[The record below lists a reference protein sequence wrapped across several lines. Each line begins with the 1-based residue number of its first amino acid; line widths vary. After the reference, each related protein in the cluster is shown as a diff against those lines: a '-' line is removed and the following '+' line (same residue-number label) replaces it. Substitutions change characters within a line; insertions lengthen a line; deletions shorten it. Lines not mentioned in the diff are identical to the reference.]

1 MTENNDAKGVLNMT
15 AGTIGRDLLSAVVQ
29 EVRLLPDVWVKLSE
43 KKQNDVI
50 DRLRKRVDN
59 LVKMAVHLIAS
70 DGRIVV
76 QGDLDQITIKDG
88 VKAVV
93 KFSGAAPNL
102 HELYEAS
109 GKTVLV
115 VVANPAEHTE
125 GMDEVRGE
133 SDQRGLD
140 LGREYTDAD
149 GDGMGEQRAPG
160 DGDGDVVDAEF
171 REVPKLGDGPTQ
183 AQLDEQHEAGRR
195 AAEEGQPESECPIM
209 GGELCI
215 AWVKGWKSWH
225 DEQSADD
232 PLIEE
237 VEKFVIAKQRVSV
250 SLIQRHFRIGHNR
263 AEQLVEALEARGVIS
278 APDDKGQRTVLKS
291 AGTEGDAA

>member
-1 MTENNDAKGVLNMT
+1 MT
-15 AGTIGRDLLSAVVQ
+15 AGTIGRDLLSAVAL
-29 EVRLLPDVWVKLSE
+29 EMKMLPDVWVKLSE

-93 KFSGAAPNL
+93 KFGGTAPNL
-102 HELYEAS
+102 HELYDAS
-109 GKTVLV
+109 GKSVLV
-115 VVANPAEHTE
+115 VVANPADHTG
-125 GMDEVRGE
+125 GMEEVRGE

-140 LGREYTDAD
+140 LGREYTDED
-149 GDGMGEQRAPG
+149 GDGMDGQPPEG
-160 DGDGDVVDAEF
+160 DDIVDAEF

-195 AAEEGQPESECPIM
+195 AAEEGKSESECPIM

-225 DEQSADD
+225 DEQTDDD
-232 PLIEE
+232 PLIAE
-237 VEKFVIAKQRVSV
+237 VEMFVIAKQRVSI
-250 SLIQRHFRIGHNR
+250 SLVQRHFRIGYNR
-263 AEQLVEALEARGVIS
+263 AAQLIEALEVRGVVS
-278 APDDKGQRTVLKS
+278 AMDDKGQRTVLKS
-291 AGTEGDAA
+291 TDSDGGEA